1 MYAHN
6 YTWISLVHSE
16 VELERKTIPTNEELF
31 IPFNGEHT
39 KMFVIDQDD
48 EENEPYGTENVRLEI
63 QNQALKMHAGAV
75 VNHLFE
81 KRLRE
86 PYYLLPYTNLD

>member
-1 MYAHN
+1 MYHYLRGLDFSIFSGLTMWMYAHN

-48 EENEPYGTENVRLEI
+48 EPPVWKET
-63 QNQALKMHAGAV
+63 
-75 VNHLFE
+75 
-81 KRLRE
+81 
-86 PYYLLPYTNLD
+86 